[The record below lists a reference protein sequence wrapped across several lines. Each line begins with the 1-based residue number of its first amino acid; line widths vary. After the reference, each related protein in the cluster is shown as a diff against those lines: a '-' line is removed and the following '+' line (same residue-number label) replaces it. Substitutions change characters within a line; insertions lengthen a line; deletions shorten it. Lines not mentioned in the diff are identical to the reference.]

1 MKTWECVRLFR
12 KEVWYSDPV
21 LPCSTRRSLF
31 VGSEP
36 NTKSISAMPSF
47 VGSLCFFERNFQLPW
62 NSMEF
67 HGIRPH
73 FLRKTTEITTEMDN
87 VVIRELPAIVG
98 ILSPYRTPKSVLE
111 RRRRRSLRYS
121 CIGTSRKERSNHLS
135 QRSYAS
141 VVKLILIHH
150 KERRGNRDRI
160 VTSKTQDGGRS
171 VEVREKACRTCTMV
185 YPYLKNYLRIWLF
198 VHYKLETMKRVP
210 RKLQALLPRR
220 SS

>member
-1 MKTWECVRLFR
+1 MPPGCGSSLLAAAASKVPPMFQYTSKTKGVERGKSLKTWECDRLFR

-36 NTKSISAMPSF
+36 NIKTISAMPSF

-111 RRRRRSLRYS
+111 RRRRRSL
-121 CIGTSRKERSNHLS
+121 
-135 QRSYAS
+135 
-141 VVKLILIHH
+141 
-150 KERRGNRDRI
+150 
-160 VTSKTQDGGRS
+160 
-171 VEVREKACRTCTMV
+171 
-185 YPYLKNYLRIWLF
+185 
-198 VHYKLETMKRVP
+198 
-210 RKLQALLPRR
+210 LLYWYQ
-220 SS
+220 